1 MVTSLYRITGR
12 SARAIAA
19 SIEEGSRAG
28 RIPPGSALPTVR
40 SLAAT
45 LKLSPTTV
53 SSAYRMLRTRG
64 LVVAQGRRGT
74 RVSHRPPL
82 ATPGAAELPSHL
94 RNLADGNP
102 DPALLPDLRRVL
114 GRLAPRSRIYGGPT
128 SRPGLLRLAA
138 RELETDGIPTGSL
151 AVVGGALD
159 GIERVLQARLLPGD
173 RVAVED
179 PGYSA
184 VFDLLGALGLV
195 PEPVRVDDFG
205 AIPEEL
211 QKALEA
217 GAAACLLT
225 PRAQNPSG
233 AAYDAKR
240 ARELR
245 AVLDGHVEV
254 LVVEDDHA
262 GPVAGAPA
270 LSVVHAKRPCWAVV
284 RSVSK
289 SLGPDLRLAI
299 LSGDPLT
306 VARVEG
312 RRALGAGWVSDIL
325 QGTVEALWS
334 NPDTG
339 RHLREAESAYTAR
352 RSHLIEAL
360 ARRDI
365 TSHGRSGFNVWVPVA
380 EEAGV
385 VARLAAAGWA
395 LRAGERY
402 RLKSPPAVRI
412 TIATLRADEAESVAD
427 ELARS
432 LRPADSVSTP

>member
-1 MVTSLYRITGR
+1 MVTVLYRIDGR
-12 SARAIAA
+12 SASAIAA

-28 RIPPGSALPTVR
+28 RIPAGASLPTVR

-45 LKLSPTTV
+45 LKVSPTTV

-74 RVSHRPPL
+74 RISHRPPL
-82 ATPGAAELPSHL
+82 LTRAAAELPSHL

-102 DPALLPDLRRVL
+102 DPALMPDLRQALR
-114 GRLAPRSRIYGGPT
+114 GLAPRARIYGGPT

-138 RELETDGIPTGSL
+138 RELEEDGIPAESL
-151 AVVGGALD
+151 TVVGGALD
-159 GIERVLQARLLPGD
+159 GIERVLQARLRPGD

-184 VFDLLGALGLV
+184 VFDLLGALGLL
-195 PEPVRVDDFG
+195 PEPVGIDDFG
-205 AIPEEL
+205 VIPEEL
-211 QKALEA
+211 ERALEG
-217 GAAACLLT
+217 GASACILT

-233 AAYDAKR
+233 AAYDGKR
-240 ARELR
+240 ARQLR
-245 AVLDGHVEV
+245 AALDRHPEV

-270 LSVVHAKRPCWAVV
+270 LTVVHAKRQRWAVV

-306 VARVEG
+306 IARVEG

-325 QGTVEALWS
+325 QSVVEALWS
-334 NPDTG
+334 SPETARG
-339 RHLREAESAYTAR
+339 LREAAKAYAAR
-352 RSHLIEAL
+352 RSLLVEAL
-360 ARRDI
+360 ARRGI
-365 TSHGRSGFNVWVPVA
+365 PAHGRSGFNVWVPVA
-380 EEAGV
+380 EEAAA

-395 LRAGERY
+395 VRAGERY
-402 RLKSPPAVRI
+402 RLKSAPAVRI
-412 TIATLRADEAESVAD
+412 TIATLGTQEAGRIAD

-432 LRPADSVSTP
+432 LRPAENVATP

>member
-1 MVTSLYRITGR
+1 MSLYRITGG
-12 SARAIAA
+12 SASAIAA
-19 SIEEGSRAG
+19 SIEDGSRAG
-28 RIPPGSALPTVR
+28 RIPPGAPLPTVR

-45 LKLSPTTV
+45 LKVSPTTV
-53 SSAYRMLRTRG
+53 SAAYRMLRTRG
-64 LVVAQGRRGT
+64 LVVARGRLGT
-74 RVSHRPPL
+74 RLSHRPPL
-82 ATPGAAELPSHL
+82 ATRAAAELPSHL

-102 DPALLPDLRRVL
+102 DAALLPDLSPVF
-114 GRLAPRSRIYGGPT
+114 GNLAPRSRIYGGPT
-128 SRPGLLRLAA
+128 GRPGLLRLAA
-138 RELETDGIPTGSL
+138 RELEEDGIPTGSL

-159 GIERVLQARLLPGD
+159 GIERVLQARLRPGD

-205 AIPEEL
+205 ALPAEL
-211 QKALEA
+211 RRALEG
-217 GAAACLLT
+217 GAAACVLT
-225 PRAQNPSG
+225 PRAQNPTG

-240 ARELR
+240 ARQLR
-245 AVLDGHVEV
+245 AVLERHPEA
-254 LVVEDDHA
+254 LVIEDDHA
-262 GPVAGAPA
+262 GPVAGVPA
-270 LSVVHAKRPCWAVV
+270 LTVVHAKRPRWAVV

-325 QGTVEALWS
+325 QAMVEALWS
-334 NPDTG
+334 SPDTM
-339 RHLREAESAYTAR
+339 RRLREAEGAYATR
-352 RSHLIEAL
+352 RTLLVEAL
-360 ARRDI
+360 ARRGI
-365 TSHGRSGFNVWVPVA
+365 ASHGRSGFNVWVPVA
-380 EEAGV
+380 EEAAV

-395 LRAGERY
+395 VRAGERY
-402 RLKSPPAVRI
+402 RLKSSPAVRI
-412 TIATLRADEAESVAD
+412 TIATLRADEAASVAE

-432 LRPADSVSTP
+432 LRPADNVSTP

>member
-1 MVTSLYRITGR
+1 MVTSLYRIAGR
-12 SARAIAA
+12 SASAIAA

-28 RIPPGSALPTVR
+28 RIRPGSPLPTVR
-40 SLAAT
+40 LLAAT
-45 LKLSPTTV
+45 LDVSPTTV

-74 RVSHRPPL
+74 RMSHRPPL
-82 ATPGAAELPSHL
+82 ATRSAELPSHL

-102 DPALLPDLRRVL
+102 DPTLLPDLRPAL
-114 GRLAPRSRIYGGPT
+114 GRLEPRSRIYGGPT

-138 RELETDGIPTGSL
+138 RELEEDGIPTGSL

-159 GIERVLQARLLPGD
+159 GIERVLQARLRPGD

-195 PEPVRVDDFG
+195 PEPVRADDFG
-205 AIPEEL
+205 AVPEEL
-211 QKALEA
+211 QRALEG
-217 GAAACLLT
+217 GASACILT
-225 PRAQNPSG
+225 PRAQNPTG
-233 AAYDAKR
+233 AAFDPKR
-240 ARELR
+240 ARQLR
-245 AVLDGHVEV
+245 AALDRHPEA

-262 GPVAGAPA
+262 GPVAGCPA
-270 LSVVHAKRPCWAVV
+270 LTVIHAKRARWAVV

-299 LSGDPLT
+299 LAGDPLT

-325 QGTVEALWS
+325 QGMVEALWS
-334 NPDTG
+334 SPETA
-339 RHLREAESAYTAR
+339 RHLRDAESAYSAR
-352 RSHLIEAL
+352 RNLLIDAL
-360 ARRDI
+360 GRRGI
-365 TSHGRSGFNVWVPVA
+365 SSHGRSGFNVWVPVA
-380 EEAGV
+380 EEAAV

-395 LRAGERY
+395 VRAGERY
-402 RLKSPPAVRI
+402 RLRSAPAVRI
-412 TIATLRADEAESVAD
+412 TIATLRADETESVAD

-432 LRPADSVSTP
+432 LRPADSVATP

>member
-1 MVTSLYRITGR
+1 MVVLLYRIAGA
-12 SARAIAA
+12 SASAIAA

-28 RIPPGSALPTVR
+28 RIPPGSPLPTVR

-45 LKLSPTTV
+45 LKVSPTTV
-53 SSAYRMLRTRG
+53 SAAYRMLRTRG
-64 LVVAQGRRGT
+64 LVVARGRRGT
-74 RVSHRPPL
+74 HVSHRPPL
-82 ATPGAAELPSHL
+82 ATRAAAELPSDL

-102 DPALLPDLRRVL
+102 DPALLPDLRPVL

-128 SRPGLLRLAA
+128 ARPGLLRLAA
-138 RELETDGIPTGSL
+138 RELEEDGIPTGSL

-159 GIERVLQARLLPGD
+159 GIERVLQARLRPGD
-173 RVAVED
+173 GVAVED

-195 PEPVRVDDFG
+195 PEPVGVDDFG
-205 AIPEEL
+205 ALPGEL
-211 QKALEA
+211 QRALEG
-217 GAAACLLT
+217 GAAACILT

-240 ARELR
+240 ARQLR
-245 AVLDGHVEV
+245 AVLERYPDA
-254 LVVEDDHA
+254 LVIEDDHA

-270 LSVVHAKRPCWAVV
+270 LTVVHAKRPRWAIV

-312 RRALGAGWVSDIL
+312 RRALGAGWVSDML
-325 QGTVEALWS
+325 QAMVEALWS
-334 NPDTG
+334 SPDTM
-339 RHLREAESAYTAR
+339 RRLREAEGAYTAR
-352 RSHLIEAL
+352 RTLLVEAL
-360 ARRDI
+360 ARRGI
-365 TSHGRSGFNVWVPVA
+365 ASHGRSGFNVWVPVA
-380 EEAGV
+380 EEAAV

-395 LRAGERY
+395 VRAGERY
-402 RLKSPPAVRI
+402 RLKSSPAVRI
-412 TIATLRADEAESVAD
+412 TIATLRADEAASVAE

-432 LRPADSVSTP
+432 LRPADNVSTP